1 MKKMKKGEWRDLVG
15 CLIYILIPAVI
26 VAIAIRIAYL
36 ISMSDLPDWF
46 KFWLLK

>member
-26 VAIAIRIAYL
+26 VAIATGIAYL
-36 ISMSDLPDWF
+36 VRR
-46 KFWLLK
+46 